1 MTLNNSIITQK
12 REIKNK
18 LHVNME
24 KRLAKIKC
32 FLFDMDGT
40 VYLGDRLLPGAAE
53 TLAALRAAGQKYY
66 FLTNNSS
73 RGSVYYR
80 DKLRKMGIETRS
92 ADIII
97 SSHSLLDYLSGQP
110 GRQLFVLGAGAL
122 KSLLRR
128 GGHTVVRES
137 GRAVDYV
144 VVGFDTGL
152 NYKNLAAACQY
163 VDGGTPYIATHPD
176 VRCPLEGGKYIPD
189 CGSILALIKA
199 ATGKDCLFTA
209 GKPSGHMVGV
219 ALRRAGFKPEELVVV
234 GDRLYTDIALGRNA
248 GIFSILLLS
257 GETTEK
263 DLENSAW
270 QPDLVLNGIGDM
282 LGAIAI
288 MRKK

>member
-1 MTLNNSIITQK
+1 MK
-12 REIKNK
+12 
-18 LHVNME
+18 

-40 VYLGDRLLPGAAE
+40 ICLGDRPLPGAAE
-53 TLAALRAAGQKYY
+53 TLAALKAAGLKYC

-73 RGSVYYR
+73 RSPVYYR
-80 DKLRKMGIETRS
+80 NKLRKMGIETKS

-97 SSHSLLDYLSGQP
+97 SSHALVDYLSGQP
-110 GRQLFVLGAGAL
+110 GRRLFVLGVAAL
-122 KSLLRR
+122 KNLLRR
-128 GGHTVVRES
+128 EGHTVVEEA

-152 NYKNLAAACQY
+152 NYKKLATACQY
-163 VDGGTPYIATHPD
+163 VDGGAPYIATHPD

-189 CGSILALIKA
+189 CGSLLALIKA
-199 ATGKDCLFTA
+199 ATGQDCLATA
-209 GKPSGHMVGV
+209 GKPSGYMIAA
-219 ALRRAGFKPEELVVV
+219 ALRRTGFKPEELSVV
-234 GDRLYTDIALGRNA
+234 GDRLYTDIALGRAA

-257 GETTEK
+257 GETGAE

-282 LGAIAI
+282 LELLQAPASRG
-288 MRKK
+288 